1 MRRWEEIMTI
11 ESIRLIDEALT
22 ALRRSFHRDEVQIEI
37 DLLEE
42 VQASLIRHF
51 NRYTTYDRRHDSLQ
65 SDRVISILHR
75 ELA

>member
-1 MRRWEEIMTI
+1 MTI

-22 ALRRSFHRDEVQIEI
+22 KLRRSRHRDKLRQEI
-37 DLLEE
+37 DLLED

-51 NRYTTYDRRHDSLQ
+51 NRYTTYDRKHDFLPPCH
-65 SDRVISILHR
+65 VIHK